1 MARYELAY
9 GRIRDTK
16 RRYYVAYGSN
26 LNIQQM
32 RMRCPSARVIG
43 VGAFEG
49 YRLMFKGSKTG
60 AYLTIEPHDGS
71 IVPVAVWEVT
81 ESDERALDHYEGF
94 PRFYYKEEMKLPV
107 KGIRTGKVRERT
119 VFVYIMQEDRP
130 YGLPSDHYVNVC
142 RQGYDAFGFDN
153 RRLTEALQAS
163 AMEVYQ

>member
-1 MARYELAY
+1 M
-9 GRIRDTK
+9 TK
-16 RRYYVAYGSN
+16 KYYVAYGSN
-26 LNIQQM
+26 LNIIQM
-32 RMRCPSARVIG
+32 AHRCPTAEIAG
-43 VGAFEG
+43 NGYIEDWQLAF
-49 YRLMFKGSKTG
+49 RGSKTG
-60 AYLTIEPHDGS
+60 AYLTIEPYDGG

-81 ESDERALDHYEGF
+81 ENDERALDHYEGF